1 MRTPRCWR
9 LCTFRRFQKLREIL
23 LLRLTRLAKAASVIV
38 LLSALGAGI
47 YGMGRSLWLDEAW
60 VANSVQ
66 EPSLSAMFF
75 HTDWLQVNPPLFL
88 LLVRNAVSL
97 AGLSNASLRGVPLAL
112 GMLGAISMLLASRR
126 VLSPAFAALACAL
139 LALHPTAIEYS
150 HTLKQYSGELA
161 ASAVLL
167 LATIL
172 YLQQPGRGQF
182 AGLVAAT
189 VLTLPLAYPM
199 VFLLPGVALAVY
211 FISGR
216 ARFLLFSGAAGG
228 MALFLCVVFIR
239 PNFSPALHEFFK
251 TVADSGFSA
260 GLAAA
265 GLFCIF
271 AAVRIGIALRRT
283 NPGWREW
290 TQIVCLLP
298 CILFAASAA
307 LGLYPSS
314 HRTRLFL
321 LPCFML
327 LLIMTAEELLGRLD
341 VAVLCLTLAI
351 PCWAIQKEVAEHRN
365 LPEEDIAG
373 SVRFLQRNLGP
384 GDLVLVHPSVREGF
398 LLYSRM
404 YGWRTPPVIFTDT
417 GWPCCQRGQDPKPG
431 GSTEQAILEDLHG
444 RVPQGFSSRAWLY
457 YTTRP
462 TQWTYVGMKEQD
474 TWKKYFWERGCLAGP
489 YFAFENQ
496 AISPMD
502 CQRLRK

>member
-1 MRTPRCWR
+1 M
-9 LCTFRRFQKLREIL
+9 
-23 LLRLTRLAKAASVIV
+23 LRLTRLAKAASAVV

-47 YGMGRSLWLDEAW
+47 YGMARSLWLDEAW

-66 EPSLSAMFF
+66 APSLAAMFF

-88 LLVRNAVSL
+88 LLVRNTVCVV
-97 AGLSNASLRGVPLAL
+97 GLSNASLRGVPLAM
-112 GMLGAISMLLASRR
+112 GMLAAISMLLAARR

-139 LALHPTAIEYS
+139 LALHPAAIEYS

-172 YLQQPGRGQF
+172 YLQQPGRARF

-189 VLTLPLAYPM
+189 LLTLPLAYPM
-199 VFLLPGVALAVY
+199 VFLLPGVALAV
-211 FISGR
+211 FFTSGR
-216 ARFLLFSGAAGG
+216 ARFLVLDGVAGG
-228 MALFLCVVFIR
+228 MALLLYVVFIR

-271 AAVRIGIALRRT
+271 AAVRIILALRKT

-290 TQIVCLLP
+290 TQLVCLLP
-298 CILFAASAA
+298 CVLFAVSAA
-307 LGLYPSS
+307 LGWYPSS

-327 LLIMTAEELLGRLD
+327 LLVMTAEELLAHLKFRTDL
-341 VAVLCLTLAI
+341 AVLCLTLAI

-373 SVRFLQRNLGP
+373 AVRFLQRNVGP

-398 LLYSRM
+398 LLYARM
-404 YGWRTPPVIFTDT
+404 FGWKAPPAIFTNT
-417 GWPCCQRGQDPKPG
+417 GWPCCQRGRDPKPG
-431 GSTEQAILEDLHG
+431 GSTERAIMEDLEG
-444 RVPQGFSSRAWLY
+444 RVPRGFSSRAWLY

-474 TWKKYFWERGCLAGP
+474 AWKKYFWERGCLAGP

>member
-1 MRTPRCWR
+1 M
-9 LCTFRRFQKLREIL
+9 
-23 LLRLTRLAKAASVIV
+23 RLTRLAKAASAVV

-66 EPSLSAMFF
+66 APSLAAMFF

-88 LLVRNAVSL
+88 LLVRNTVRI
-97 AGLSNASLRGVPLAL
+97 AGLSNVSLRGVPLAM
-112 GMLGAISMLLASRR
+112 GILGAIGMLLAARR

-139 LALHPTAIEYS
+139 LALHPTSIEYS
-150 HTLKQYSGELA
+150 HTLKQYSAELA
-161 ASAVLL
+161 GSAVLL

-172 YLQQPGRGQF
+172 YLQQPGRARF
-182 AGLVAAT
+182 AGLVAASA
-189 VLTLPLAYPM
+189 LILPLAYPL

-211 FISGR
+211 FTSGR
-216 ARFLLFSGAAGG
+216 ARFLVLDGVAGAMGQ
-228 MALFLCVVFIR
+228 LLYFVFIR

-265 GLFCIF
+265 GLFCTF
-271 AAVRIGIALRRT
+271 AAVRLILKLRKT

-298 CILFAASAA
+298 CVLFAVSAA
-307 LGLYPSS
+307 LGWYPSS

-327 LLIMTAEELLGRLD
+327 LLVMTAEELLGRFKFRAD
-341 VAVLCLTLAI
+341 VAALCLALVI
-351 PCWAIQKEVAEHRN
+351 PVLAIQKEVAEHRN

-373 SVRFLQRNLGP
+373 AVRFLQRNTGP

-398 LLYSRM
+398 LLYARM
-404 YGWRTPPVIFTDT
+404 FGWKAPQAIFTNT
-417 GWPCCQRGQDPKPG
+417 GWPCCQRGIDPMPG
-431 GSTEQAILEDLHG
+431 GSTERAVMEDLRG
-444 RVPQGFSSRAWLY
+444 RVPREFSNRAWLY

-474 TWKKYFWERGCLAGP
+474 SWKKFFWERGCLAGP

>member
-1 MRTPRCWR
+1 
-9 LCTFRRFQKLREIL
+9 
-23 LLRLTRLAKAASVIV
+23 LTRLAKAASAVI

-60 VANSVQ
+60 VANSVE
-66 EPSLSAMFF
+66 EPSLAAMFF
-75 HTDWLQVNPPLFL
+75 RTDWLQVNPPLFL
-88 LLVRNAVSL
+88 LLVRNTVRVV
-97 AGLSNASLRGVPLAL
+97 GLSNSSLRSVPLAL
-112 GMLGAISMLLASRR
+112 GMLGAACMLLAARR
-126 VLSPAFAALACAL
+126 VLSPAWAVLACAA

-161 ASAVLL
+161 AAAVLL

-172 YLQQPGRGQF
+172 YLRTPARPQF
-182 AGLVAAT
+182 VGLVAAT

-211 FISGR
+211 FTGSRG
-216 ARFLLFSGAAGG
+216 RFLALAGGAGG
-228 MALFLCVVFIR
+228 MALLLYAVFIR

-251 TVADSGFSA
+251 TVADSGFSV

-271 AAVRIGIALRRT
+271 AAVRIVVGLRKT
-283 NPGWREW
+283 KPGWREW
-290 TQIVCLLP
+290 THIVCLLP
-298 CILFAASAA
+298 CVLFALSAA

-321 LPCFML
+321 LPCFVL
-327 LLIMTAEELLGRLD
+327 LLVMTAEELLGHLKFRTDL
-341 VAVLCLTLAI
+341 AVLCLALAI
-351 PCWAIQKEVAEHRN
+351 PCVAIEREVAEHRN

-373 SVRFLQRNLGP
+373 AVRFLQRNVGAA
-384 GDLVLVHPSVREGF
+384 DLVLVHPSVREGF
-398 LLYSRM
+398 LLYARM
-404 YGWRTPPVIFTDT
+404 FDWQTPSIVFTNT

-431 GSTEQAILEDLHG
+431 GSTERAIVEDLDG
-444 RVPQGFSSRAWLY
+444 RVPRGFSGRAWLY

-474 TWKKYFWERGCLAGP
+474 AWKKYFWERGCLAGP

>member
-1 MRTPRCWR
+1 M
-9 LCTFRRFQKLREIL
+9 
-23 LLRLTRLAKAASVIV
+23 A
-38 LLSALGAGI
+38 
-47 YGMGRSLWLDEAW
+47 RSLWLDEAW

-66 EPSLSAMFF
+66 APSLAAMFF

-88 LLVRNAVSL
+88 LLVRNTVCVV
-97 AGLSNASLRGVPLAL
+97 GLSNASLRGVPLAM
-112 GMLGAISMLLASRR
+112 GMLAAISMLLAARR

-139 LALHPTAIEYS
+139 LALHPAAIEYS

-172 YLQQPGRGQF
+172 YLQQPGRARF

-189 VLTLPLAYPM
+189 PSDPAAGLPDGLSAAGRRIGGVLHQWANEVPA
-199 VFLLPGVALAVY
+199 FL
-211 FISGR
+211 GR
-216 ARFLLFSGAAGG
+216 LAGG
-228 MALFLCVVFIR
+228 MALLLYVVFIR

-271 AAVRIGIALRRT
+271 AAVRIILALRKT

-290 TQIVCLLP
+290 TQLVCLLP
-298 CILFAASAA
+298 CVLFAVSAA
-307 LGLYPSS
+307 LGWYPSS

-327 LLIMTAEELLGRLD
+327 LLVMTAEELLAHLKFRTDL
-341 VAVLCLTLAI
+341 AVLCLTLAI

-373 SVRFLQRNLGP
+373 AVRFLQRNVGP

-398 LLYSRM
+398 LLYARMFGWQMRRPRSSRIQD
-404 YGWRTPPVIFTDT
+404 GRAARETRIPSPAVRPNGPSWKIWRAEFPADSP
-417 GWPCCQRGQDPKPG
+417 
-431 GSTEQAILEDLHG
+431 
-444 RVPQGFSSRAWLY
+444 SRAWLF

-474 TWKKYFWERGCLAGP
+474 AWKKFFWERGCLAGP